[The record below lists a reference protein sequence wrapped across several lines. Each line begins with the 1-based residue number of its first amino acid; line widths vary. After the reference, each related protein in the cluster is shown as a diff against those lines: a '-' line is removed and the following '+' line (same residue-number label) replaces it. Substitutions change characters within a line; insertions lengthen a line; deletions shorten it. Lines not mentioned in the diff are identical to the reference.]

1 MSFEKPPGS
10 EGSWIGMGSP
20 PISTGL
26 STMPRE
32 AVVTSVLRLL
42 VAAEDC
48 QSITITLRDTSGAY
62 CADLA
67 TLSLDGYEMTLKHS
81 NGARTTSVTLQHTE
95 PLEW

>member
-1 MSFEKPPGS
+1 MNFEKQPGNV
-10 EGSWIGMGSP
+10 ESWTAMASQLSSIGR
-20 PISTGL
+20 ST
-26 STMPRE
+26 TPRE